1 MEQTVLEVSGLNV
14 WDSLTGKMLVQDS
27 SFEVKRGS
35 CLAIIGESGSG
46 KSVTCRAIM
55 RLNRPTLHQKGD
67 IMLNGV
73 NLSQLSEPELR
84 KKRGK
89 QLCMILQHGM
99 RAFDPACVVGVH
111 LRETMA
117 EHLGLGREE
126 TTARLMRAME
136 AVMLKDPLAVMNQY
150 PHQLSGGMLQRIM
163 IALALV
169 LEPELIIADEPT
181 TALDAIAQY
190 EVLEQFIRLRERL
203 DCSMLFVSHDLG
215 AVRKVADELLVMRH
229 GEIVE
234 RGELQELMS
243 GRRSVHPYTRELITA
258 KLTLQRHFTQLMGG
272 GSRC

>member
-1 MEQTVLEVSGLNV
+1 MEQTVLAVSGLSV
-14 WDSLTGKMLVQDS
+14 WDSLTGKLLVQDS

-46 KSVTCRAIM
+46 KSVTCRAVM
-55 RLNRPTLHQKGD
+55 RLNRQALRQEGE
-67 IMLNGV
+67 IVLSGV
-73 NLSQLSEPELR
+73 NLSSLPEHELR

-89 QLCMILQHGM
+89 QMCMILQHGM
-99 RAFDPACVVGVH
+99 RAFDPSCVVGVH

-126 TTARLMRAME
+126 TTARLKRAME
-136 AVMLKDPLAVMNQY
+136 AVLLKDPLAVMNQY

-190 EVLEQFIRLRERL
+190 EVLEQFVRLRERL

-234 RGELQELMS
+234 RGDLQELMS
-243 GRRSVHPYTRELITA
+243 GRRPVHPYTRELIDA
-258 KLTLQRHFTQLMGG
+258 RQTLQRHFTQMMGG
-272 GSRC
+272 GS